1 MSEIGISDIALYLPC
16 NRIGVHT
23 IAERRCEE
31 QPELARHLE
40 RAITTTGQKSLRFPC
55 AREDTATMGA
65 EAALRLLQANPRIDL
80 GALRFLTVGTE
91 TAVDH
96 AKPASAYVQGMLRQ
110 AGLEL
115 PASLSSFQVQ
125 HACAGGTLALLSVG
139 ALLQQSAAEGEI
151 GIVICSDVARYEP
164 RTTAEITQGAG
175 AAALLVERSPKLVE
189 LDLATAGF
197 YSSDV
202 DDFFRPLG
210 SGTARV
216 KGAYSLKCYSEGLE
230 EAFFDHCRR
239 RGEQPA
245 AVLNS
250 TDYFVL
256 HTPFRNLPEIV
267 MLRLLSRVLGTNP
280 ESGREFLRQRGFEAS
295 LGAVAEVGNTYTG
308 SLFFCLATTLADRY
322 REQGEGIAGRSV
334 LMASYGSGN
343 TMTVLSARIAAE
355 APRLIARWDIE
366 GLLAGGRAASWE
378 CYARWMGTNG
388 HGPDL
393 HACTQADYRHPGRYY
408 LRNLR
413 EDGYR
418 EYGCKPTADRQ
429 EPLAADASGGR
440 G

>member
-151 GIVICSDVARYEP
+151 GIVICSDVAD
-164 RTTAEITQGAG
+164 TQP
-175 AAALLVERSPKLVE
+175 S
-189 LDLATAGF
+189 
-197 YSSDV
+197 
-202 DDFFRPLG
+202 
-210 SGTARV
+210 
-216 KGAYSLKCYSEGLE
+216 
-230 EAFFDHCRR
+230 
-239 RGEQPA
+239 
-245 AVLNS
+245 
-250 TDYFVL
+250 
-256 HTPFRNLPEIV
+256 
-267 MLRLLSRVLGTNP
+267 
-280 ESGREFLRQRGFEAS
+280 
-295 LGAVAEVGNTYTG
+295 VA
-308 SLFFCLATTLADRY
+308 
-322 REQGEGIAGRSV
+322 
-334 LMASYGSGN
+334 
-343 TMTVLSARIAAE
+343 
-355 APRLIARWDIE
+355 
-366 GLLAGGRAASWE
+366 
-378 CYARWMGTNG
+378 
-388 HGPDL
+388 
-393 HACTQADYRHPGRYY
+393 
-408 LRNLR
+408 
-413 EDGYR
+413 
-418 EYGCKPTADRQ
+418 
-429 EPLAADASGGR
+429 
-440 G
+440 